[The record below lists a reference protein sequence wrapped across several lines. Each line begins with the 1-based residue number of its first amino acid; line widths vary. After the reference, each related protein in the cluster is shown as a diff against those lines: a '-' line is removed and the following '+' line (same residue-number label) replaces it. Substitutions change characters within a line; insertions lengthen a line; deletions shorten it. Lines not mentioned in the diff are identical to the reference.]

1 MKKGTIVSVVL
12 CCLLVIFHLGCG
24 GGSSNTPKVSKLAK
38 RAFVIVATRSALASD
53 IIDILDASKDQF
65 SASTISL
72 SVSGAT
78 LVQPGATNTTLVFGS
93 DGSGL
98 DIVDNT
104 KEALS
109 NSAVIT
115 LPGTTESMVETSD
128 AKSIY
133 AAVRSTGQIY
143 TIDVAK
149 ASVISTSIAVP
160 SVRRLALSHN
170 NSKLLA
176 FSDNSDSLSVIT
188 FSSTSPT
195 GNNSTTSTVSG
206 LDRPSF
212 GVFSSDDSKAYVLNC
227 GPECGGRAA
236 GVAILDVTKDP
247 PTVLSTMPVSAA
259 TTALIDSGKLYV
271 AGTMVSASN
280 PTGTGQLT
288 IIDLGSFTPVGNP
301 VQIGSGFH
309 SLLSLASNNK
319 LFVGAQTCTTGCLSI
334 VDLSAGTAVIAAD
347 PGDVTGIAPIPGRNV
362 VYVTVGGELRIYD
375 TTTSKPQAKQLDI
388 VGTAAGVVAP

>member
-1 MKKGTIVSVVL
+1 LKKGTIVSVVL

-38 RAFVIVATRSALASD
+38 RAFVPINTTSVLSSD
-53 IIDILDASKDQF
+53 RIDILDASKDQF
-65 SASTISL
+65 TAFTIAL
-72 SVSGAT
+72 SVSRAT
-78 LVQPGATNTTLVFGS
+78 LVQPGASGTTLIFGS
-93 DGSGL
+93 ENNGL

-104 KEALS
+104 NEKLS
-109 NSAVIT
+109 NSAVIQ
-115 LPGTTESMVETSD
+115 LAGATESMVETSD
-128 AKSIY
+128 AKAIY

-143 TIDVAK
+143 TIDVAN
-149 ASVISTSIAVP
+149 ASVISTSITAP

-195 GNNSTTSTVSG
+195 GDHSTPSTVSS

-236 GVAILDVTKDP
+236 SVAMLDMTQDP
-247 PTVLSTMPVSAA
+247 PKVLSTIPVSGA

-271 AGTMVSASN
+271 AGTMVSSGN

-301 VQIGSGFH
+301 IPIGNGFH

-319 LFVGAQTCTTGCLSI
+319 LFVGARTCTTGCLSI
-334 VDLSAGTAVIAAD
+334 VDLSASTAVIATD
-347 PGDVTGIAPIPGRNV
+347 PGNVTGIAPIPGRNV
-362 VYVTVGGELRIYD
+362 AYVTVGGELRIYD
-375 TTTSKPQAKQLDI
+375 TTTSKPQANQLDI